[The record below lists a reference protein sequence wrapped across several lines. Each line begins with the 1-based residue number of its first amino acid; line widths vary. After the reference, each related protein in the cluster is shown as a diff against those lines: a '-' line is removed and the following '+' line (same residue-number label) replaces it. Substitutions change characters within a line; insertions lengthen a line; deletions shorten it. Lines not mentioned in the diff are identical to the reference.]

1 MLRRSEPPGGF
12 ELEAVAQDVLIADLD
27 IMAVSS
33 LRMAVALAIAVIPAL
48 LIVASYPSTL
58 WAARVR
64 SSLTRRD
71 DAGLFAFSPSEH
83 VDPSAGGNSPTPSQ
97 QRPVERLYRV
107 TFPDETAFREWTRK
121 VTEFASTLRDIPA
134 DVTDSR
140 PVVFVQLTPPRGVLP
155 YAYVSTGARGLASAL
170 VADAKLDSSPVPV
183 SELPDGLG
191 LLYGDVV
198 DTAAYERRAQAVP
211 VRFQDEHGLAW
222 TVTRKAGRQAGRVML
237 EFVSSAGERRACEVV
252 SLDDGD
258 WEALS
263 ERAWRTILQEASGHP
278 DRPR

>member
-12 ELEAVAQDVLIADLD
+12 ELEAVAQDVLIADVD
-27 IMAVSS
+27 IMAVSP

-48 LIVASYPSTL
+48 LIVASYASTL

-97 QRPVERLYRV
+97 P
-107 TFPDETAFREWTRK
+107 
-121 VTEFASTLRDIPA
+121 
-134 DVTDSR
+134 
-140 PVVFVQLTPPRGVLP
+140 G
-155 YAYVSTGARGLASAL
+155 
-170 VADAKLDSSPVPV
+170 
-183 SELPDGLG
+183 
-191 LLYGDVV
+191 
-198 DTAAYERRAQAVP
+198 RAQAVP

-252 SLDDGD
+252 SLDDSD

-263 ERAWRTILQEASGHP
+263 ESAWRTILQEASGHP